1 MRIVFLAAGKGT
13 RIYRNIKTPK
23 ALIKIKR
30 KCLIER
36 LILNVEKKYR
46 DKITIVTGFEAK
58 KIFNETKKFKI
69 NYLHNIKYNKTEMLH
84 SMYLALKKYDDDIL
98 FSYSDIFYEA
108 KIIKKFFFKKQ
119 RNIIVPINLNWKNI
133 WLARKKNIFEDA
145 ETLRTKKGNIVEIG
159 NKIINLKEVEGQ
171 YMGIFFIPKKYRIK
185 IINVIQKNNFKKK
198 QITYFINYLIK
209 KNFKIRTISYKGFWY
224 EFDDSTDLN
233 QFKKL
238 YYDRIL

>member
-23 ALIKIKR
+23 ALIKIK
-30 KCLIER
+30 KKSLIER
-36 LILNVEKKYR
+36 LILNIEKKYR
-46 DKITIVTGFEAK
+46 NKITIITGFQAN
-58 KIFNETKKFKI
+58 KIINETKKYKI
-69 NYLHNIKYNKTEMLH
+69 NYLHNAKYNKTEMLH
-84 SMYLALKKYDDDIL
+84 SMYLALKNYNEDIL
-98 FSYSDIFYEA
+98 FSYSDIFYES
-108 KIIKKFFFKKQ
+108 KIIKKILSKKLI
-119 RNIIVPINLNWKNI
+119 NIFVPINLHWKNI
-133 WLARKKNIFEDA
+133 WLSRKKNIFEDA
-145 ETLRTKKGNIVEIG
+145 ETLITSKGNITEIG
-159 NKIINLKEVEGQ
+159 NKITNLKEVEGQ

-185 IINVIQKNNFKKK
+185 IINIIQKKNFKKK

-209 KNFKIRTISYKGFWY
+209 KNFKIRTMSYKGFWY